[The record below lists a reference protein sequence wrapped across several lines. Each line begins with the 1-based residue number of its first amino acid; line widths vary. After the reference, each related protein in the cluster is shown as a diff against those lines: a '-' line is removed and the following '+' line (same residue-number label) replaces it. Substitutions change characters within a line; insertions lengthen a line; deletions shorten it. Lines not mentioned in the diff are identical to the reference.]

1 MTAEELSRQLT
12 AEKIV
17 PLSADE
23 WATLAGEFEE
33 VERHS
38 TMIAGDLIIVRGAAG
53 LAAVEAPAPER
64 RVVRLFSNAEDVRG
78 FVMERMEQYE
88 RMWDG
93 CGCKI
98 DYYA

>member
-1 MTAEELSRQLT
+1 MTAEELTRQLM

-17 PLSADE
+17 SLSADE
-23 WATLAGEFEE
+23 WARLEGGFDE
-33 VERHS
+33 VERHP

-53 LAAVEAPAPER
+53 LAAVEAPVPER
-64 RVVRLFSNAEDVRG
+64 RVVRLLSNSEAVRG
-78 FVMERMEQYE
+78 FVKERMEQYE